1 MRTCKILS
9 FMLILTS
16 MLAGCA
22 GYRPGYEPPQ
32 VNVTSFA
39 LAPETT
45 GFAPRFNIG
54 LQIINPNR
62 ADLAFEGMSYSLEI
76 EGNRILSGATNDL
89 PRVPG
94 YGMADFTIQASPNLI
109 GSARLL
115 TDLFSRQ
122 RSSLGYTFRA
132 RLDTGGL
139 VPFINLEEEGKFDL
153 SGTGQRP
160 GQ

>member
-1 MRTCKILS
+1 MRTYKILS
-9 FMLILTS
+9 FMLLLPSI
-16 MLAGCA
+16 LAGCA
-22 GYRPGYEPPQ
+22 GYRPGYEQPQ
-32 VNVTSFA
+32 VNITSFA

-45 GFAPRFNIG
+45 GLAPRFNIG
-54 LQIINPNR
+54 LQIVNPNR
-62 ADLAFEGMSYSLEI
+62 SDLSFEGMSYTLEI

-89 PRVPG
+89 PQVPS
-94 YGMADFTIQASPNLI
+94 YGMADFTIQASPNLV

-122 RSSLGYTFRA
+122 RSSLGYTFKA

-153 SGTGQRP
+153 SGAGQR
-160 GQ
+160 

>member
-1 MRTCKILS
+1 MRTYKILS
-9 FMLILTS
+9 FMLLLPSI
-16 MLAGCA
+16 LAGCA
-22 GYRPGYEPPQ
+22 GYRPGYEQPQ
-32 VNVTSFA
+32 VNITSFA

-45 GFAPRFNIG
+45 GLAPRFNIG
-54 LQIINPNR
+54 LQIVNPNR
-62 ADLAFEGMSYSLEI
+62 SDLSFEGMSYTLEI

-89 PRVPG
+89 PQVPG
-94 YGMADFTIQASPNLI
+94 YGMADFTIQASPNLV

-122 RSSLGYTFRA
+122 RSSLGYTFKA

-153 SGTGQRP
+153 SGAGQR
-160 GQ
+160 